1 MIEYQAKV
9 KIMIEAMIHLM
20 LYIDICYDECQTC
33 IFHYFEIRLFL
44 VWYLRS
50 MSFIY
55 DKKIRKFCEWEKN
68 IDNTFVPK
76 PQISYNI
83 ENRK

>member
-1 MIEYQAKV
+1 
-9 KIMIEAMIHLM
+9 
-20 LYIDICYDECQTC
+20 
-33 IFHYFEIRLFL
+33 
-44 VWYLRS
+44 

-55 DKKIRKFCEWEKN
+55 DKEIRKFCEWEKN

-83 ENRK
+83 EVEIENRLFIYVTRSLSILIK